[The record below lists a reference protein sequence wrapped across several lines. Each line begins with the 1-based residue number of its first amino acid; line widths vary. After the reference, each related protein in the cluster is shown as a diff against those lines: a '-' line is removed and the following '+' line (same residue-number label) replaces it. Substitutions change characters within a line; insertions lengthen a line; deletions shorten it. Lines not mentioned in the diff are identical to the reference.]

1 MEVVSNPVLIH
12 LGASDVVV
20 SRDIGCWM
28 MDSIIVK
35 VSIYICGK
43 EKRGERGKEEKVK
56 GQGTM
61 FFSSHSNSSQL

>member
-35 VSIYICGK
+35 VSI
-43 EKRGERGKEEKVK
+43 
-56 GQGTM
+56 
-61 FFSSHSNSSQL
+61 